1 LPKRNSVKG
10 DDEMSGILEGIK
22 VLSMGQIVAIPAASS
37 TMADW
42 GADVI
47 KLEPLTG
54 EMHRGLRRAQGI
66 ATGEINWV
74 MQVLNRNKKAIAID
88 LAQEPGREIVYKL
101 IRDTDVFMCNY
112 KRSSVKKLGLDYE
125 TLRRI
130 NPALI
135 YAFVSGYGAAG
146 PDRDERGY
154 DFTAGWAR
162 SGMMHL
168 IGEPGTPPAPQR
180 VGMIDSTAGA
190 HIVSAVCAALLQK
203 EKTGEGQ
210 EIEVSLYHTAVWSL
224 AVDIQ
229 GALGGNEPVKHDR
242 TKAQNPVWNSYRTKD
257 DRWFWL
263 AMLQADPAWPGF
275 CRAIERPELEKDP
288 RFSDLEARKDNCEEL
303 IRIIDEVLA
312 TKTMAEWEACF
323 KENNCIYGKV
333 QTPMEVVADPQ
344 ALAND
349 FFVEVEHPGAGKIR
363 LITTPVQFVNNPAL
377 LKATCPELGQHN
389 EEILLE
395 LGYDWDD
402 ISQLKDQGVI
412 L

>member
-1 LPKRNSVKG
+1 
-10 DDEMSGILEGIK
+10 MSGILDGIK
-22 VLSMGQIVAIPAASS
+22 VISMGQIVAIPAASS

-54 EMHRGLRRAQGI
+54 EMHRGLKRTQGI

-74 MQVLNRNKKAIAID
+74 MQVLNRNKKGIA
-88 LAQEPGREIVYKL
+88 LNLEKEAGREIVYRLVEKA
-101 IRDTDVFMCNY
+101 DVFMSNY
-112 KRSSVKKLGLDYE
+112 KRSSVKKLRLDYE
-125 TLRRI
+125 TMSRI
-130 NPALI
+130 NPRLI

-190 HIVSAVCAALLQK
+190 HIVGAVCASLLRR

-229 GALGGNEPVKHDR
+229 AALAGNEPVKHDR
-242 TKAQNPVWNSYRTKD
+242 TKAQNPVWNSYRTAD
-257 DRWFWL
+257 NRWFWL
-263 AMLQADPAWPGF
+263 AMLQPDPAWPGF
-275 CRAIERPELEKDP
+275 CRAIEKPELENDP
-288 RFSDLEARKDNCEEL
+288 RFCSMEARRQNCEEM

-312 TKTMAEWEACF
+312 TRTMADWEKRF
-323 KENNCIYGKV
+323 KDNNCIYGRV
-333 QTPMEVVADPQ
+333 QTPMEVVSDPQ

-349 FFVEVEHPGAGKIR
+349 FFGEVEHPGAGKIR
-363 LITTPVQFVNNPAL
+363 LINTPVKFSSTPASIH
-377 LKATCPELGQHN
+377 TVCPELGQHN
-389 EEILLE
+389 EEVILE
-395 LGYDWDD
+395 LGYTWND
-402 ISQLKDQGVI
+402 IAQLKEEGVI

>member
-1 LPKRNSVKG
+1 
-10 DDEMSGILEGIK
+10 MSGILEGIK

-54 EMHRGLRRAQGI
+54 EMHRGLKRAQGVE
-66 ATGEINWV
+66 TGEINWV
-74 MQVLNRNKKAIAID
+74 MQVLNRNKKSLALD
-88 LAQEPGREIVYKL
+88 LSQEAGSEIIYKL
-101 IRDTDVFMCNY
+101 IRSCDIFMSNY
-112 KRSSVKKLGLDYE
+112 KRSSMNKMKLDYK
-125 TLRRI
+125 TLSNI
-130 NPALI
+130 NPKLI
-135 YAFVSGYGAAG
+135 YGFVSGYGAKG

-180 VGMIDSTAGA
+180 VGIIDSMAGS
-190 HIVSAVCAALLQK
+190 HLVSAICAALLQR
-203 EKTGEGQ
+203 EKTGKGQ

-229 GALGGNEPVKHDR
+229 GALGGTEPVKHDR
-242 TKAQNPVWNSYRTKD
+242 TKAQNPVWNSYETKD
-257 DRWFWL
+257 GRWFWL
-263 AMLQADPAWPGF
+263 AMLQAGPAWPGF
-275 CRAIERPELEKDP
+275 CRAIERPELENDP
-288 RFSDLEARKDNCEEL
+288 KFCGLEERKENCEEL
-303 IRIIDEVLA
+303 IQIIQDILA
-312 TKTMAEWEACF
+312 TRTMADWEQRF
-323 KENNCIYGKV
+323 KDNNCIYGRV
-333 QTPMEVVADPQ
+333 QTPMEVINDPQ

-349 FFVEVEHPGAGKIR
+349 FFVDVEHPYAGNIK
-363 LITTPVQFVNNPAL
+363 LITTPAQFSDNPATL
-377 LKATCPELGQHN
+377 RNTCPELGQHN

-395 LGYDWDD
+395 LGYTWED
-402 ISQLKDQGVI
+402 IAILKEQRVI